1 MNTILEEQIAKT
13 MRLLGEPHSCGW
25 ANCTKQFYGDGPP
38 PGWMTLSFSRYQRQR
53 DVILC
58 PTHGSDFEREL
69 KPHKLYEIK
78 LLLRGAAYY
87 AGSPVPWETFGPKG
101 VLG

>member
-1 MNTILEEQIAKT
+1 
-13 MRLLGEPHSCGW
+13 
-25 ANCTKQFYGDGPP
+25 
-38 PGWMTLSFSRYQRQR
+38 MTLTLCRTKGGANSSCAQRTA
-53 DVILC
+53 LTLNESLS
-58 PTHGSDFEREL
+58 PN
-69 KPHKLYEIK
+69 KLYEIK